1 MNISGSD
8 WIPYMLEA
16 KAIGFL
22 IDGTQDQ
29 EKSNQERF
37 LGFLPK

>member
-29 EKSNQERF
+29 EKSNQGRF